1 MFVKTNNKMEKTL
14 SIIALSF
21 LFSCTMKSEEQPTP
35 IQPQIQKEAVVV
47 EVETYYLRLRP
58 KDNECCPRFYKGLQE
73 YCRFVGHD
81 DKHVPK
87 ADVWALVLKKGNL
100 ETDTV
105 RKVTAMIWWVNNK
118 PYSDFFGFRFNTSMD
133 SWEREYDT
141 VSFRKDWMIY
151 NGK

>member
-1 MFVKTNNKMEKTL
+1 MKKTL
-14 SIIALSF
+14 SIIALSL
-21 LFSCTMKSEEQPTP
+21 LFSCTKKSEESPKP
-35 IQPQIQKEAVVV
+35 IQVQEQKQIIVT
-47 EVETYYLRLRP
+47 EVEPYYLRLRP
-58 KDNECCPRFYKGLQE
+58 KDNECCPRTYKGLQE

-105 RKVTAMIWWVNNK
+105 RKVTAKIWWVNNK

-141 VSFRKDWMIY
+141 VSFRKDWMLY